1 MKISNFEATGLD
13 EVEAF
18 LQMAAVTEATLRDIL
33 KTCNIAFVAEGINR
47 LQSMLLCEL
56 KASYVQQSQRYVVVA
71 PDGYTLPMLEPQDE
85 IKARAL
91 MDEALALYQEMT
103 ELKEKK
109 PGRPKT
115 ENYRYGIA
123 IEDGRY
129 ILPLAVKTNISVA
142 MSGDKLLDL
151 FRLLRDKRYQVIFE
165 PMRQAML
172 DWLPPGLGEQLMA
185 LEFLY
190 EDVGQTEAFYQ
201 KQLSVLSAEEPVQ
214 LFQAFEN
221 MIVKAGLGAMTSTM
235 SKTPSEA
242 LADWGEAA
250 TEKAR
255 GVAKRVMGYGHDS
268 VIEQARATLGMR
280 FSLVTYHQQVR
291 HRLSSNYRENLENLI
306 DEERQMVV
314 PPAIAQSVFAERFE
328 ALANRFAAFR
338 KVIKQKYHDGQ
349 HLYFLLN
356 CDPVKVIIGANA
368 RIENGMLS
376 ERICNNAQW
385 EIRSLSVRKLGLLRQ
400 LSEEL
405 YKNALP
411 PCVYGVCREGK
422 LSCGRA
428 AEMRQR
434 YREAE
439 QGE

>member
-1 MKISNFEATGLD
+1 
-13 EVEAF
+13 
-18 LQMAAVTEATLRDIL
+18 
-33 KTCNIAFVAEGINR
+33 
-47 LQSMLLCEL
+47 
-56 KASYVQQSQRYVVVA
+56 
-71 PDGYTLPMLEPQDE
+71 
-85 IKARAL
+85 
-91 MDEALALYQEMT
+91 
-103 ELKEKK
+103 
-109 PGRPKT
+109 
-115 ENYRYGIA
+115 
-123 IEDGRY
+123 
-129 ILPLAVKTNISVA
+129 
-142 MSGDKLLDL
+142 
-151 FRLLRDKRYQVIFE
+151 
-165 PMRQAML
+165 
-172 DWLPPGLGEQLMA
+172 
-185 LEFLY
+185 
-190 EDVGQTEAFYQ
+190 
-201 KQLSVLSAEEPVQ
+201 
-214 LFQAFEN
+214 
-221 MIVKAGLGAMTSTM
+221 MTSTM

-338 KVIKQKYHDGQ
+338 KMIKQKYHDGQ

-411 PCVYGVCREGK
+411 P
-422 LSCGRA
+422 
-428 AEMRQR
+428 
-434 YREAE
+434 
-439 QGE
+439 

>member
-18 LQMAAVTEATLRDIL
+18 LQRAVVTEVTLREML
-33 KTCNIAFVAEGINR
+33 KTCNVAFVAEGINR

-71 PDGYTLPMLEPQDE
+71 SDGYTLPALKPQDE
-85 IKARAL
+85 LKARAL
-91 MDEALALYQEMT
+91 VDEALALYQEMT

-151 FRLLRDKRYQVIFE
+151 FRLLRDARYQAIFDQ
-165 PMRQAML
+165 MRQAML
-172 DWLPPGLGEQLMA
+172 EWLPHYLGKQLMA
-185 LEFLY
+185 LDFLY
-190 EDVGQTEAFYQ
+190 ENVMQTEAFYQ
-201 KQLSVLSAEEPVQ
+201 KQLAALSAEEPVQ
-214 LFQAFEN
+214 LFHAFEN

-268 VIEQARATLGMR
+268 VIEQSRATLGMR
-280 FSLVTYHQQVR
+280 FSMVTYHQQVR

-306 DEERQMVV
+306 DEDRQWVV
-314 PPAIAQSVFAERFE
+314 PPAIAESVFAERFVS
-328 ALANRFAAFR
+328 LAKRFATFR
-338 KVIKQKYHDGQ
+338 KAIKQNYHDGQ

-368 RIENGMLS
+368 RIENSMLS

-385 EIRSLSVRKLGLLRQ
+385 EIRLLSVRKLELLRH

-411 PCVYGVCREGK
+411 PCVYGACREGK
-422 LSCGRA
+422 LSCGQA

-434 YREAE
+434 YLEADGAE
-439 QGE
+439 